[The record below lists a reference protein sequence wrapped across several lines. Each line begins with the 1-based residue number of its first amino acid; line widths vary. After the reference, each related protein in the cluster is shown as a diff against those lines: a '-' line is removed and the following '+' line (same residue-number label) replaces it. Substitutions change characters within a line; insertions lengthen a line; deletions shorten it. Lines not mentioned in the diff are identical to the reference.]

1 MAEEK
6 SMTYISAEDV
16 SVGYHDLPLIEKI
29 HFHVDRGE
37 ILTLIGPNGA
47 GKSTILKSIIGQL
60 KLIKGAVWLDGTTM
74 GAMKERD
81 IAVRMSVMMTGRVKT
96 ERMTC
101 EEVVSMGRYP
111 YTGKMGILTE
121 KDWQGVHDSLKLVRG
136 LDLAGKDFE
145 AVSDGQRQ
153 RVLLARAI
161 CQEPQV
167 IVLDEPTAF
176 LDIRHKL
183 ELLYL
188 LKNMVREKHV
198 AVLMSL
204 HELDLAGR
212 ISDKIACVRGD
223 RVDRFGTPEEIFTE
237 GYIPKLYQMTTG
249 SYDELTGD
257 LELPAV
263 QGEPKVFVLTGNG
276 TGTGV
281 FRRLQREGIPFAAGI
296 LWENDLDYPSA
307 KALAAEVVSEKV
319 FTQFSEAQLARAKQ
333 LIDNCERVIC
343 TLDTENLGS
352 LGEGLRELK
361 EYALKLGKL

>member
-1 MAEEK
+1 
-6 SMTYISAEDV
+6 
-16 SVGYHDLPLIEKI
+16 
-29 HFHVDRGE
+29 
-37 ILTLIGPNGA
+37 
-47 GKSTILKSIIGQL
+47 
-60 KLIKGAVWLDGTTM
+60 
-74 GAMKERD
+74 
-81 IAVRMSVMMTGRVKT
+81 
-96 ERMTC
+96 
-101 EEVVSMGRYP
+101 
-111 YTGKMGILTE
+111 
-121 KDWQGVHDSLKLVRG
+121 
-136 LDLAGKDFE
+136 
-145 AVSDGQRQ
+145 
-153 RVLLARAI
+153 
-161 CQEPQV
+161 
-167 IVLDEPTAF
+167 
-176 LDIRHKL
+176 
-183 ELLYL
+183 
-188 LKNMVREKHV
+188 
-198 AVLMSL
+198 MSL

-307 KALAAEVVSEKV
+307 KALAAEVVSEKA
-319 FTQFSEAQLARAKQ
+319 FTTFSEVHMERAKQ
-333 LIDNCERVIC
+333 LIDNCEQVIC